1 MGHTKPSK
9 QDGRVLGTPDDHYLF
24 VAPSK
29 TRLMMIGLLM
39 LSLVALG
46 YGIYVLST
54 VGGRPAM
61 VLCVGA
67 AVVTVAVWGGL
78 QARIPQRIEVDR
90 AVITIVHN
98 GKRDRYDLE
107 DPGVELRVR
116 DGEIAFAHYM
126 KPWNVVQA
134 RDVDWPVFTNVVMHY
149 QNNADVNA
157 ELRDQRF
164 SR

>member
-1 MGHTKPSK
+1 MGHTEPSK

-90 AVITIVHN
+90 AVITIVRN
-98 GKRDRYDLE
+98 GNATATTSRTR
-107 DPGVELRVR
+107 
-116 DGEIAFAHYM
+116 ASSCACAT
-126 KPWNVVQA
+126 A
-134 RDVDWPVFTNVVMHY
+134 RSP
-149 QNNADVNA
+149 
-157 ELRDQRF
+157 
-164 SR
+164 SRTT